1 MSELR
6 KDPVTGRWVIVSIER
21 AKRPTDFTV
30 SVDWKEE
37 KLCPFCPGH
46 ESERND
52 KELFVDYYL
61 NNQDDLSS
69 LLKREKEWMIRVVED
84 KYPILNFHGEVER
97 LGDGM
102 YDKMDNVGAHEIII
116 ESPLHDNTLATMSID
131 EIRHIFW
138 TYKQRFLALKED
150 KRFRQVLIICNH
162 GYGAGGQLKH
172 PHSQLLATPIV
183 PKSIMEEI
191 EGTLEYYAYKERCI
205 FCDIVREERRL
216 KERLIIDNP
225 SFIVIAPFASR
236 VPFEICI
243 LPTEHVSSFENI
255 QEEGAM
261 DMAKVV
267 KETFMRMEKIL
278 GDCPYNLFI
287 HSSPF
292 NKYRVNE
299 YHWHIEIMPR
309 LTKLAGFE
317 WGTGFYINPTPP
329 EMAAQQL
336 REAVD

>member
-6 KDPVTGRWVIVSIER
+6 KDPITGRWVIISVER

-46 ESERND
+46 ESEKND
-52 KELFVDYYL
+52 KELFVVHYL
-61 NNQDDLSS
+61 KKQDNLKSLS
-69 LLKREKEWMIRVVED
+69 KAEKEWMIRVVED
-84 KYPILNFHGEVER
+84 KYPILDFYGEVER
-97 LGDGM
+97 IGDGM
-102 YDKMDNVGAHEIII
+102 YDKMDNIGAHEIII
-116 ESPLHDNTLATMSID
+116 ESPFHDKTLATMSID
-131 EIRHIFW
+131 EIYHIFW
-138 TYKQRFLALKED
+138 TYKQRVLTLKED
-150 KRFRQVLIICNH
+150 KRFRQIVIICNH

-191 EGTLEYYAYKERCI
+191 EGVLEYYAYKERCI

-216 KERLIIDNP
+216 KERLIVDDP
-225 SFIVIAPFASR
+225 SFIAIAPFASR

-243 LPTEHVSSFENI
+243 LPAEHVSSFENI
-255 QEEGAM
+255 QEEEAL
-261 DMAKVV
+261 DVAKVV

-292 NKYRVNE
+292 NKYHVSE

-329 EMAAQQL
+329 EMAAEQL
-336 REAVD
+336 RGAMD